1 MMQDKRRHKRFKL
14 DLTEINGKM
23 ILADK
28 VEIMD
33 IGLGGVALKADRR
46 LNIGKEYMVRLGDKG
61 RQIDVR
67 GIIVR
72 SELSG
77 IEERPNRGKVSIY
90 TAGMMFKEGQADTV
104 ADFLRSFEQ
113 NKNDGASA
121 TLDRRDAV
129 RFHIITPREQI
140 LSFPA
145 QFQVKEISLSGMR
158 IQTEQPLEMENMI
171 PMDLSLHADKPVNF
185 TGRVVSCRM
194 TEDKGQ
200 AHYDIGVEFKDL
212 TDNDRTLLKIFIDY
226 LTAIEAKTT

>member
-28 VEIMD
+28 VEIID

-46 LNIGKEYMVRLGDKG
+46 LNIGKEYVVRLGDKG
-61 RQIDVR
+61 REIDVR
-67 GIIVR
+67 GVIVR

-113 NKNDGASA
+113 NKNDEKSV
-121 TLDRRDAV
+121 TIDRRDTV
-129 RFHIITPREQI
+129 RFHITTPQEKI

-158 IQTEQPLEMENMI
+158 IRTEQPLEIENMI
-171 PMDLSLHADKPVNF
+171 PMDFSLHADKPVNF
-185 TGRVVSCRM
+185 TGRVASCRM
-194 TEDKGQ
+194 AEDKGQ
-200 AHYDIGVEFKDL
+200 THYDIGVEFKGL
-212 TDNDRTLLKIFIDY
+212 TDNDKNLLKIFIDY
-226 LTAIEAKTT
+226 LAAIEVKTP